1 MRTLILYESAFGN
14 TAQLAQ
20 VIGTDLRTLG
30 TVEVADVQA
39 GAPSFDGIEFLVV
52 CGPTQAH
59 GVSPALRTLLDHLP
73 DGALKGIAAAAFD
86 TRVSGPRWL
95 TGAAS
100 IGIAKR
106 LKHKGARL
114 VMPAESFIVDG
125 REGPLAEDEID
136 RAHVWVAGLVSA
148 LASTSPT
155 PAPVR
160 A

>member
-1 MRTLILYESAFGN
+1 MKALVVYESMFGN

-20 VIGTDLRTLG
+20 VIADDLRTLG
-30 TVEVADVQA
+30 TVTLADVQS
-39 GAPSFDGIEFLVV
+39 GMPSFEGIELLVV
-52 CGPTQAH
+52 GGPTQVH
-59 GVSPALRTLLDHLP
+59 GVSPGLRTLLDQLP
-73 DGALKGIAAAAFD
+73 PGALNGVQAAAFD

-106 LKHKGARL
+106 LKQKGAHL
-114 VMPAESFIVDG
+114 IMPGESFIVDG

-148 LASTSPT
+148 LAPTSPT